1 MKFLIFIVVIL
12 LLSFLTVSAQETN
25 VKMQFGVYDTN
36 GNFFN
41 GLKSS
46 DIKVKNEKADFK
58 INSFE
63 LKTDKPLEIV
73 IMIDASASQERMLP
87 DEKKAA
93 EIFIDT
99 VLNKE
104 KDKVAVVKFTGD
116 VALVQ
121 DLTSD
126 FAKAKQSLSL
136 IEFEPPAGYVG
147 GGIVAGKNPPD
158 QLLKGSTSIYDSVN
172 KVLGAFSK
180 IENKES
186 QKAIVLISDGVNTY
200 GDTKLKESV
209 NFSLK
214 TKTPIYAIGIADE
227 FYGKADKKSL
237 EKLTEPTGGMFIIP
251 KKKLADFPTQI
262 EKFKV
267 NLHSGYEFTFTINK
281 SDSEK
286 NKIQEIE
293 IEIINP
299 DLRKQKLRILQPKG
313 FSLN

>member
-1 MKFLIFIVVIL
+1 MKFLLLTFVIL
-12 LLSFLTVSAQETN
+12 LLSFLTVSAQETE
-25 VKMQFGVYDTN
+25 VKIHFGVYDNN
-36 GNFFN
+36 GEFFN

-46 DIKVKNEKADFK
+46 DIRVKNDKADLK
-58 INSFE
+58 INLLE
-63 LKTDKPLEIV
+63 LKIEKPLEIV

-121 DLTSD
+121 DLTND

-158 QLLKGSTSIYDSVN
+158 QLMKGSTSLFDSVN
-172 KVLGAFSK
+172 QVLEAFSK
-180 IENKES
+180 IENNNS
-186 QKAIVLISDGVNTY
+186 QRAIILISDGVNTY
-200 GDTKLKESV
+200 GKVKSKEV
-209 NFSLK
+209 INLSLK
-214 TKTPIYAIGIADE
+214 TQTPIYAIGIGDE
-227 FYGKADKKSL
+227 FYDGVDKKSL
-237 EKLTEPTGGMFIIP
+237 EKLTEPTNGMYIIP
-251 KKKLADFPTQI
+251 KKKLADFSMQI
-262 EKFKV
+262 EKFKL
-267 NLHSGYEFTFTINK
+267 NLRSSYEFTVTT
-281 SDSEK
+281 SEK
-286 NKIQEIE
+286 SKLQEIE

-299 DLRKQKLRILQPKG
+299 DLRKQKLRVLQSKG
-313 FSLN
+313 LVN